1 MWHRYVVFSLVFLVL
16 AMPPKAA
23 SSKKVVPSLKRDK
36 EISLKGRY
44 SYCVGV
50 DEAGRGP
57 LAGPVVCASCYVA
70 NDIEEIDGVVDS
82 KASTENDREITYE
95 KLINNPKITYGVA
108 VISHSEIDEI
118 NILEATLKGMR
129 TATTSLLEKLD
140 KKVKKED
147 IIALIDGNKVPV
159 DMPIHAVEVIKGDSC
174 VFSIAAAS
182 IIAKVTRDRI
192 MLELDKKYP
201 QYNFKTHKG
210 YPTFEH
216 RTVLSQV
223 GPSPVHRYSYGP
235 VRDAALHFNI
245 PFNTYVEKKKLKELQ
260 ELESNEKPP
269 KAGKKMKQLKA
280 KVAVKAV
287 KKAVNGAKVAEKAKD
302 AVKVTK
308 KPASYR
314 ESPVGARRSTRLK
327 HITKF

>member
-1 MWHRYVVFSLVFLVL
+1 
-16 AMPPKAA
+16 MPAKPV
-23 SSKKVVPSLKRDK
+23 SKKTIPSLKRDK
-36 EISLKGRY
+36 EISLKGRFK
-44 SYCVGV
+44 YCIGV

-70 NDIEEIDGVVDS
+70 SDIEEIDGVVDS
-82 KASTENDREITYE
+82 KASTEHEREITYE

-108 VISHSEIDEI
+108 IISHNEIDEI

-129 TATTSLLEKLD
+129 TSVLNLLAKLD
-140 KKVKKED
+140 KSIKKED

-159 DMPIHAVEVIKGDSC
+159 DMPLHAAEVIKGDSF

-216 RTVLSQV
+216 RTVLSQI

-235 VRDAALHFNI
+235 VRDAAVHFNI
-245 PFNTYVEKKKLKELQ
+245 PFNTYVEKKKQ
-260 ELESNEKPP
+260 IES
-269 KAGKKMKQLKA
+269 GGIIKQLKA
-280 KVAVKAV
+280 KSVAKV
-287 KKAVNGAKVAEKAKD
+287 KKVENGAKVAKK
-302 AVKVTK
+302 VKGGPKVLRRIDNSK
-308 KPASYR
+308 SSL
-314 ESPVGARRSTRLK
+314 SPTGARRSTRLAQHK
-327 HITKF
+327 IKFS

>member
-1 MWHRYVVFSLVFLVL
+1 
-16 AMPPKAA
+16 MPAKPT
-23 SSKKVVPSLKRDK
+23 SKKIIPSLKRDK
-36 EISLKGRY
+36 EISLKGRFK
-44 SYCVGV
+44 YCIGV

-70 NDIEEIDGVVDS
+70 SDIEEIDGVVDS
-82 KASTENDREITYE
+82 KASTEHEREITYE

-108 VISHSEIDEI
+108 IISHNEIDEI

-129 TATTSLLEKLD
+129 TSAVNLLAKLD
-140 KKVKKED
+140 KSIKKEE

-159 DMPIHAVEVIKGDSC
+159 DMPLHATEVIKGDSF

-201 QYNFKTHKG
+201 EYNFKTHKG

-216 RTVLSQV
+216 RTVLSQI

-235 VRDAALHFNI
+235 VRDAAVHFNI
-245 PFNTYVEKKKLKELQ
+245 PFNTYVEKKKQMELK
-260 ELESNEKPP
+260 ELESNEK
-269 KAGKKMKQLKA
+269 KSGGKMKQLKA
-280 KVAVKAV
+280 KTVAKAA
-287 KKAVNGAKVAEKAKD
+287 KKVYNGAKV
-302 AVKVTK
+302 TK
-308 KPASYR
+308 KVKEEPKPLRKIDKKKTSTS
-314 ESPVGARRSTRLK
+314 SPVGARRSTRLSQNK
-327 HITKF
+327 IKF

>member
-1 MWHRYVVFSLVFLVL
+1 
-16 AMPPKAA
+16 
-23 SSKKVVPSLKRDK
+23 
-36 EISLKGRY
+36 
-44 SYCVGV
+44 
-50 DEAGRGP
+50 
-57 LAGPVVCASCYVA
+57 
-70 NDIEEIDGVVDS
+70 
-82 KASTENDREITYE
+82 
-95 KLINNPKITYGVA
+95 
-108 VISHSEIDEI
+108 
-118 NILEATLKGMR
+118 
-129 TATTSLLEKLD
+129 
-140 KKVKKED
+140 
-147 IIALIDGNKVPV
+147 
-159 DMPIHAVEVIKGDSC
+159 
-174 VFSIAAAS
+174 
-182 IIAKVTRDRI
+182 

-287 KKAVNGAKVAEKAKD
+287 KKAVIGAKVAEKAND